1 MFNYAA
7 IRQLIRYGVVG
18 VLNNL
23 LGYGIYLAITFCG
36 LDPKLAISLLYPIG
50 ATTAYFG
57 HSKYSFAYNKK
68 GISGPLRYIIAHAI
82 SYGANL
88 LMLYVFW
95 QEAGWPHQ
103 LVQGAAIFVCAGILF
118 VLFKYFV
125 FASVGSK
132 PA

>member
-7 IRQLIRYGVVG
+7 IRQLIRYGIVG

-23 LGYGIYLAITFCG
+23 LGYSIYLAITFFG
-36 LDPKLAISLLYPIG
+36 LDPKLTISLLYPIG

-57 HSKYSFAYNKK
+57 HSRYSFAYDKK
-68 GISGPLRYIIAHAI
+68 GIAGPLRYIIAHAI

-95 QEAGWPHQ
+95 QRAGLPHQ

-125 FASVGSK
+125 FASGGPK